1 MTKLFFTEL
10 VTEQICLK
18 ERERERHRIFFTF
31 NIELELSKFLGNQ
44 FMLVNKVAKPEMH
57 KHLRLS
63 SF

>member
-18 ERERERHRIFFTF
+18 ERERATPHFFTF

-44 FMLVNKVAKPEMH
+44 FMLVNKIAKPEMH